1 MVSGESKDLL
11 NGLYTVGLNYWQYNT
26 GVVNEL
32 LPLFKHLE
40 KGKMGMQGNVT
51 LGWEII
57 NATIPAA
64 LPGFIKGSFN
74 KPITYYSTI
83 DFLGESIEVLI
94 TANTED
100 EIKKYQTDVIDRIM
114 YMLYLRQDPT
124 KNKGKLKKVSIYL
137 SDYKKEFFRDWC
149 ANNDI
154 EQKDVNTGY
163 ATHDGQVV
171 LYRKEEL
178 LKVLVHELIHALQF
192 DKEIATIEPTYKKQ
206 KGISSQKTIRL
217 TETFTEFWACVINCY
232 LVAEKIEDTSEQVFC
247 RFIHY
252 LECEVAFSIIQM
264 LKFMMSL
271 HWIPSQK
278 KAISTLTKQT
288 DKHTNVFSY
297 YFLKTHL
304 LMNINDFICLT
315 ETKDDYVIYRSTK
328 QRNKNVLSLLLEFN
342 KQIINTYYKYEMYAS
357 SLRNRQFNEELSD
370 EKKRIIYKLF
380 ITSRMTCIELF

>member
-40 KGKMGMQGNVT
+40 KGKKEMSDSGKS
-51 LGWEII
+51 GWEII
-57 NATIPAA
+57 NTEIDSGIPEY
-64 LPGFIKGSFN
+64 IKKTFN
-74 KPITYYSTI
+74 NPITYYSTI
-83 DFLGESIEVLI
+83 DFLGETVEVFI

-100 EIKKYQTDVIDRIM
+100 EIKKYRDDVIDRII
-114 YMLYLRQDPT
+114 YMLFLRKDPV

-137 SDYKKEFFRDWC
+137 SDHKKEFFRDID
-149 ANNDI
+149 NDI

-163 ATHDGQVV
+163 ATYDGEVV

-178 LKVLVHELIHALQF
+178 LKVLIHELVHALQF
-192 DKEIATIEPTYKKQ
+192 DREIEVIEPVYKKH
-206 KGISSQKTIRL
+206 KGVSSQKIIRL

-232 LVAEKIEDTSEQVFC
+232 LVAEKLEYTSEQVFC

-264 LKFMMSL
+264 LKFMMAQG
-271 HWIPSQK
+271 WIPGENKS
-278 KAISTLTKQT
+278 INSLTKQT

-304 LMNINDFICLT
+304 LMNINEFICLT
-315 ETKDDYVIYRSTK
+315 ETKDDYVMYSSTK
-328 QRNKNVLSLLLEFN
+328 KRNRNVLSFLLKFN
-342 KQIINTYYKYEMYAS
+342 REIGITYYKYEMYAS
-357 SLRNRQFNEELSD
+357 SLRNRQFNKELSD

>member
-11 NGLYTVGLNYWQYNT
+11 NGLYTVGLNYWQYNM

-40 KGKMGMQGNVT
+40 KGKKEMLDDVKSR
-51 LGWEII
+51 WEII
-57 NATIPAA
+57 NTEIDSAIPE
-64 LPGFIKGSFN
+64 FIKSSFN
-74 KPITYYSTI
+74 NPITYYSNI
-83 DFLGESIEVLI
+83 DFLGETIEVFI
-94 TANTED
+94 TGNTED
-100 EIKKYQTDVIDRIM
+100 EINKYKNDVIDRIM
-114 YMLYLRQDPT
+114 YMLYFLKKDLT

-137 SDYKKEFFRDWC
+137 SDHKKEFFRNID
-149 ANNDI
+149 NDI

-192 DKEIATIEPTYKKQ
+192 DREIAAIEPVYKKH
-206 KGISSQKTIRL
+206 KGVLSHKTIRL

-232 LVAEKIEDTSEQVFC
+232 LVAEKLEDTSEQVFC

-264 LKFMMSL
+264 LKFMMAQG
-271 HWIPSQK
+271 WIPSQK
-278 KAISTLTKQT
+278 KSIGSLTKQT

-315 ETKDDYVIYRSTK
+315 ETKDDYVIYKSTK
-328 QRNKNVLSLLLEFN
+328 KRDRNVLSLLLDFN
-342 KQIINTYYKYEMYAS
+342 KEIRITYYKYEMYAS
-357 SLRNRQFNEELSD
+357 SLRNRQFNKELSD

>member
-11 NGLYTVGLNYWQYNT
+11 NGLYTVGLNYWQYNM

-40 KGKMGMQGNVT
+40 KGKKEMSDSGKSR
-51 LGWEII
+51 WEII
-57 NATIPAA
+57 NVAIPAA
-64 LPGFIKGSFN
+64 IPEFIKSSFN
-74 KPITYYSTI
+74 NPITYYSNI
-83 DFLGESIEVLI
+83 DFLGETIEVFI
-94 TANTED
+94 TGNTED
-100 EIKKYQTDVIDRIM
+100 EINKYKNDVIDRIM
-114 YMLYLRQDPT
+114 YMLYFLKKDLT

-137 SDYKKEFFRDWC
+137 SDHKKEFFRNID
-149 ANNDI
+149 NDI

-192 DKEIATIEPTYKKQ
+192 DREIAAIEPVYKKH
-206 KGISSQKTIRL
+206 KGVLSHKTIRL

-232 LVAEKIEDTSEQVFC
+232 LVAEKLEDTSEQVFC

-264 LKFMMSL
+264 LKFMMAQG
-271 HWIPSQK
+271 WIPSQK
-278 KAISTLTKQT
+278 KSIGSLTKQT

-315 ETKDDYVIYRSTK
+315 ETKDDYVIYKSTK
-328 QRNKNVLSLLLEFN
+328 KRDRNVLSLLLDFN
-342 KQIINTYYKYEMYAS
+342 KEIRITYYKYEMYAS
-357 SLRNRQFNEELSD
+357 SLRNRQFNKELSD

>member
-1 MVSGESKDLL
+1 
-11 NGLYTVGLNYWQYNT
+11 
-26 GVVNEL
+26 
-32 LPLFKHLE
+32 
-40 KGKMGMQGNVT
+40 
-51 LGWEII
+51 
-57 NATIPAA
+57 
-64 LPGFIKGSFN
+64 
-74 KPITYYSTI
+74 
-83 DFLGESIEVLI
+83 
-94 TANTED
+94 
-100 EIKKYQTDVIDRIM
+100 M
-114 YMLYLRQDPT
+114 YMLYFLKKDPA

-137 SDYKKEFFRDWC
+137 SDHKKEFFRDWV
-149 ANNDI
+149 NNDI

-192 DKEIATIEPTYKKQ
+192 DREIAAIEPAYKKH
-206 KGISSQKTIRL
+206 KGVLSHKTIFM

-232 LVAEKIEDTSEQVFC
+232 LVAEKLEDTSEQVFC

-264 LKFMMSL
+264 LKFMMAL

-278 KAISTLTKQT
+278 KSIGSLTKQT

-304 LMNINDFICLT
+304 LMNINEFICLT
-315 ETKDDYVIYRSTK
+315 GTKDDYEIYKSTK
-328 QRNKNVLSLLLEFN
+328 KRNRNVLSLLLEFN
-342 KQIINTYYKYEMYAS
+342 KEIIHTYYKYEMYAS
-357 SLRNRQFNEELSD
+357 SLRNRQFNKELSD
-370 EKKRIIYKLF
+370 GKKRVIYKLF

>member
-11 NGLYTVGLNYWQYNT
+11 NGLYTVGLNYWQYNM

-40 KGKMGMQGNVT
+40 KGKKEMLDDVKS
-51 LGWEII
+51 GWEII
-57 NATIPAA
+57 NVAIPAA
-64 LPGFIKGSFN
+64 LPEFIKSSFN
-74 KPITYYSTI
+74 NPITYYSNI
-83 DFLGESIEVLI
+83 DFLGETIEVFI
-94 TANTED
+94 TGNTED
-100 EIKKYQTDVIDRIM
+100 EINKYKNDVIDRIM
-114 YMLYLRQDPT
+114 YMLYFLKKDLT

-137 SDYKKEFFRDWC
+137 SDHKKEFFRNID
-149 ANNDI
+149 NDI

-192 DKEIATIEPTYKKQ
+192 DREIAAIEPVYKKH
-206 KGISSQKTIRL
+206 KGVLSHKTIL
-217 TETFTEFWACVINCY
+217 ITETFTEFWACVINCY
-232 LVAEKIEDTSEQVFC
+232 LVAEKLEDTSEQVFC

-271 HWIPSQK
+271 HWIPSQTK
-278 KAISTLTKQT
+278 SINTLTKQT

-304 LMNINDFICLT
+304 LMNIQDFICLT
-315 ETKDDYVIYRSTK
+315 ETKDDYVIYKSTK
-328 QRNKNVLSLLLEFN
+328 KRDRNVLSLLLDFN
-342 KQIINTYYKYEMYAS
+342 KEIRITYYKYEMYAS
-357 SLRNRQFNEELSD
+357 SLRNRQFNKELSD
-370 EKKRIIYKLF
+370 EKKRVIYKLF
-380 ITSRMTCIELF
+380 ITSRMTCIELL